1 MPAVHSPNRRD
12 EVANV
17 TDEYR
22 IPTQRLRVE
31 LLLTGQETMPADLYL
46 GEQSER
52 DLGPERPLDILNG
65 KKSFFPAKL
74 PEDGTVLVRRTS
86 VLMASLPA
94 AEARENDPRA
104 DELLSEARSEESDAR
119 EVDVQVVLDD
129 GTRVTGTVAYV
140 LPRGE
145 RRLQDFLNN
154 SETFFRVW
162 DGEFLR
168 LVNGDRAVTITA
180 RSD

>member
-1 MPAVHSPNRRD
+1 M
-12 EVANV
+12 

-22 IPTQRLRVE
+22 IPTHRVRTE
-31 LLLTGQETMPADLYL
+31 LLLNGQDPMPADLHL

-52 DLGPERPLDILNG
+52 DLGPERPLDVLNG
-65 KKSFFPAKL
+65 KKAFFPATL
-74 PEDGTVLVRRTS
+74 PDDGTVLVRRTS
-86 VLMASLPA
+86 VLMASLS
-94 AEARENDPRA
+94 AETARENDPRA
-104 DELLSEARSEESDAR
+104 DELLSEARREESDAR
-119 EVDVQVVLDD
+119 EVGVEVLLED

-145 RRLQDFLNN
+145 RRVQDFLNN

-162 DGEFLR
+162 DGEILH
-168 LVNGDRAVTITA
+168 LVNGDRVVTITA

>member
-1 MPAVHSPNRRD
+1 MT
-12 EVANV
+12 E
-17 TDEYR
+17 EYR
-22 IPTQRLRVE
+22 IPTHRIRAD
-31 LLLTGQETMPADLYL
+31 LLLAGQETMPADLYL

-52 DLGPERPLDILNG
+52 DLGRERALDLLNG
-65 KKSFFPAKL
+65 KKGFIPVQL
-74 PEDGTVLVRRTS
+74 PGDGTVLIRRTS

-94 AEARENDPRA
+94 DDARENDPRA
-104 DELLSEARSEESDAR
+104 DELLEEARAGGTDAR
-119 EVDVQVVLDD
+119 EVDVEVLLEE
-129 GTRVTGTVAYV
+129 GTRITGKVAYV

-162 DGEFLR
+162 DSDTLH

>member
-1 MPAVHSPNRRD
+1 M
-12 EVANV
+12 

-22 IPTQRLRVE
+22 IPTHRIRTE
-31 LLLTGQETMPADLYL
+31 LLLSGKEPMPADLYL

-52 DLGPERPLDILNG
+52 DLGPERPLDVLNG
-65 KKSFFPAKL
+65 KKAFFPAKL

-86 VLMASLPA
+86 VLMASLSA
-94 AEARENDPRA
+94 EEARENDPRA
-104 DELLSEARSEESDAR
+104 DELLTEARSEETDAR
-119 EVDVQVVLDD
+119 EVDVEVLLED
-129 GTRVTGTVAYV
+129 GTRVSGTVAYV

-162 DGEFLR
+162 DDETLR